1 MTILQAI
8 VLGVVQGA
16 TEFLPI
22 SSSGHLVLVPWLFG
36 WRLDPAST
44 FVFDVL
50 VQWGTLVAVIA
61 YFRHDLVALIRAAL
75 TGLVERRPFAEPKAR
90 LAWLLLLASIPA
102 AALGVLAKSA
112 VEAAFESPWK
122 VSLFLLVT
130 AALLAISERVGRRTR
145 SMESLRWTD
154 ALVIGLAQSLALFP
168 GISRSGSTIAGGL
181 VQDMRRPEAARFS
194 FLMSI
199 PIMIGAGSIALLDL
213 SAAGNAA
220 SQLPALVIGA
230 LSAAVVGYASI
241 RWLIGY
247 LKERPL
253 TPFIV
258 YCVALGLLGLVIYAA
273 RA

>member
-22 SSSGHLVLVPWLFG
+22 SSSGHLVLIPWLFG
-36 WRLDPAST
+36 WQLDPTRT

-50 VQWGTLVAVIA
+50 VQWGTLLAVIA
-61 YFRHDLVALIRAAL
+61 YFRRELIELTRAAL
-75 TGLVERRPFAEPKAR
+75 IGLAKRRPFAEPQAR
-90 LAWLLLLASIPA
+90 LAWLLVLASLPA
-102 AALGVLAKSA
+102 AALGLAAKSA
-112 VEAAFESPWK
+112 VEAAFTNPPI
-122 VSLFLLVT
+122 VSLFLLAT
-130 AALLAISERVGRRTR
+130 AALLTISERVGQRTR

-154 ALVIGLAQSLALFP
+154 ALVIGLAQSLALLP

-181 VQDMRRPEAARFS
+181 VRDMQRPEAARFS

-199 PIMIGAGSIALLDL
+199 PIMIGAGLVALLDL
-213 SAAGNAA
+213 TAASNTA
-220 SQLPALVIGA
+220 SQLPALAIGF
-230 LSAAVVGYASI
+230 LSAAVVGYLSI

-247 LKERPL
+247 LQNRPL

-258 YCVALGLLGLVIYAA
+258 YCAALGLLGLLVSVF
-273 RA
+273 RG